1 MRCIETVFVFQVPS
15 VRVLIN
21 NNMRCIETA
30 KAKSY
35 QDTMSMINNNMR
47 CIETLKGDLGDV
59 SEQR

>member
-1 MRCIETVFVFQVPS
+1 
-15 VRVLIN
+15 
-21 NNMRCIETA
+21 MRCIETA